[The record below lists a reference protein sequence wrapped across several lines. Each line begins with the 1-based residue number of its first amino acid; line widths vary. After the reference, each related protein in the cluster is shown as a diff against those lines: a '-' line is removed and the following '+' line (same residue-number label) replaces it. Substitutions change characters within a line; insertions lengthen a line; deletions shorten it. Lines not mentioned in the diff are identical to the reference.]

1 MSKIE
6 LTWLAIGFI
15 GQALFAGRFLV
26 QWIASE
32 MKKESII
39 PIYFWYL
46 SVGGGATLFAY
57 ATYKLDPVFMLGQA
71 SGLVVYIRNLMLIHK
86 EKKKSDLT

>member
-1 MSKIE
+1 MTIE
-6 LTWLAIGFI
+6 IIWLTVGFL

-32 MKKESII
+32 RKKESFI

-46 SVGGGATLFAY
+46 SLGGGTALFAY
-57 ATYKLDPVFMLGQA
+57 ATYKLDPVFMMGQA
-71 SGLVVYIRNLMLIHK
+71 CGLIVYVRNLMLIHK
-86 EKKKSDLT
+86 GKKKDQLP